1 MTEGT
6 AGHYGDAAAQGA
18 IAGCLPIARMG
29 QPDDIANAVSFFC
42 SDEASWVTGQT
53 LYVDGGHLAAPGAFF
68 RWARKVP
75 K

>member
-1 MTEGT
+1 
-6 AGHYGDAAAQGA
+6 
-18 IAGCLPIARMG
+18 MG
-29 QPDDIANAVSFFC
+29 QPEDIANAVGFFC

-53 LYVDGGHLAAPGAFF
+53 LYVDGGHLAAHGAFF